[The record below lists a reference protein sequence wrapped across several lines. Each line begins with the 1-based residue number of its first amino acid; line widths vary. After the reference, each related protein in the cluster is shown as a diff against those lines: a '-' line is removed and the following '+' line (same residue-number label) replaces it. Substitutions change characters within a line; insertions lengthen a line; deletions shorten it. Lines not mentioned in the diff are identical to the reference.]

1 MSKTAMRRA
10 KGETQTTSTQSGTD
24 TQVRRPI
31 TGLRKGR
38 IVKVTPGFK
47 KSLEQEVSET
57 EKEVEKLGEEIKSL
71 EEEYKALEEK
81 IATKKSAV
89 CVLRDNLVTL
99 KGWLDQMD

>member
-1 MSKTAMRRA
+1 MPKTADWKT
-10 KGETQTTSTQSGTD
+10 KGEVYTKSGTD
-24 TQVRRPI
+24 TQTRRPA
-31 TGLRKGR
+31 TGFRRGTT
-38 IVKVTPGFK
+38 VKVTPGFK

-89 CVLRDNLVTL
+89 FVLRDNLVTL